1 MRGEEM
7 KGKVALV
14 TGGSR
19 GIGKTVCEVL
29 RARGAEVLSPSRQE
43 LDLLS
48 LSSIAAYFDALTKP
62 VDILVNNAGINN
74 IQECL
79 NISGDNLSDSLQI
92 NLLAPLL
99 IAKKLIPGMKRNN
112 YGRIVNI
119 SSVWSKVTKP
129 GRLVYSMTKSGLNA
143 LTRSLAVE
151 LAESNILVNSVAPG
165 YVNTE
170 LTKQNNTPAEIEKI
184 KETIPLRRLAEPE
197 EIAETV
203 AFLVSSRNTYI
214 TGQVIIADGGYTC
227 R

>member
-1 MRGEEM
+1 M

-48 LSSIAAYFDALTKP
+48 PSSIAAYFDALTKT

-79 NISGDNLSDSLQI
+79 DISGDNLSDSLQV

-203 AFLVSSRNTYI
+203 AFLVSSKNTYI
-214 TGQVIIADGGYTC
+214 TGQVILADGGYTC

>member
-1 MRGEEM
+1 M
-7 KGKVALV
+7 KNRIALV

-19 GIGKTVCEVL
+19 GIGKAVCEML
-29 RARGAEVLSPSRQE
+29 RSRGAEVLAPSRQE

-48 LSSIAAYFDALTKP
+48 PGSIDAYFNALSSP
-62 VDILVNNAGINN
+62 VHILVNNAGINN

-79 NISGDNLSDSLQI
+79 DISDENLSDSLQI

-99 IAKKLIPGMKRNN
+99 IAKKLIPGMKKNN

-151 LAESNILVNSVAPG
+151 LADSNILVNSVAPG

-170 LTKQNNTPAEIEKI
+170 LTKQNNSSADIEKI
-184 KETIPLRRLAEPE
+184 RDVIPVKRLAEPA
-197 EIAETV
+197 EIAEAV
-203 AFLVSSRNTYI
+203 AFLASSKNTYI
-214 TGQVIIADGGYTC
+214 TGQVIIADGGFVC
-227 R
+227 K

>member
-1 MRGEEM
+1 M
-7 KGKVALV
+7 
-14 TGGSR
+14 
-19 GIGKTVCEVL
+19 L
-29 RARGAEVLSPSRQE
+29 RSRGAEVLAPSRQE

-48 LSSIAAYFDALTKP
+48 PGSIDAYFNALSRP
-62 VDILVNNAGINN
+62 VHILVNNAGINN

-79 NISGDNLSDSLQI
+79 DISDENLSDSLQI

-99 IAKKLIPGMKRNN
+99 IAKKLIPGMKKNN

-143 LTRSLAVE
+143 VTRSLAVE

-170 LTKQNNTPAEIEKI
+170 LTKQNNTSADIDKI
-184 KETIPLRRLAEPE
+184 REVIPLKRLAEPE
-197 EIAETV
+197 EIAEAV
-203 AFLVSSRNTYI
+203 AFLVSSKNTYI
-214 TGQVIIADGGYTC
+214 TGQVIIADGGFVC

>member
-1 MRGEEM
+1 M
-7 KGKVALV
+7 KNRTALV

-19 GIGKTVCEVL
+19 GIGKAVCEML
-29 RARGAEVLSPSRQE
+29 RSRGAEVLAPSRQE

-48 LSSIAAYFDALTKP
+48 PGSIDAYFNALSRP
-62 VDILVNNAGINN
+62 VHILVNNAGINN

-79 NISGDNLSDSLQI
+79 DISDENLSDSLQI

-99 IAKKLIPGMKRNN
+99 IAKKLIPGMKKNN

-143 LTRSLAVE
+143 VTRSLAVE

-170 LTKQNNTPAEIEKI
+170 LTKQNNTSADIDKI
-184 KETIPLRRLAEPE
+184 REVIPLKRLAEPE
-197 EIAETV
+197 EIAEAV
-203 AFLVSSRNTYI
+203 AFLVSSKNTYI
-214 TGQVIIADGGYTC
+214 TGQVIIADGGFVC

>member
-1 MRGEEM
+1 
-7 KGKVALV
+7 
-14 TGGSR
+14 
-19 GIGKTVCEVL
+19 
-29 RARGAEVLSPSRQE
+29 
-43 LDLLS
+43 
-48 LSSIAAYFDALTKP
+48 
-62 VDILVNNAGINN
+62 
-74 IQECL
+74 
-79 NISGDNLSDSLQI
+79 
-92 NLLAPLL
+92 
-99 IAKKLIPGMKRNN
+99 MKRNN

>member
-1 MRGEEM
+1 M
-7 KGKVALV
+7 KNRTALV

-19 GIGKTVCEVL
+19 GIGKAICEML
-29 RARGAEVLSPSRQE
+29 RYRGAEVLAPSRQE

-48 LSSIAAYFDALTKP
+48 PGSIDAYFSALSRP
-62 VDILVNNAGINN
+62 VHILVNNAGINN
-74 IQECL
+74 IQECQDISEE
-79 NISGDNLSDSLQI
+79 NISDSLQI

-143 LTRSLAVE
+143 MTRSLAVE
-151 LAESNILVNSVAPG
+151 LADSNILVNSVAPG

-184 KETIPLRRLAEPE
+184 AETIPLKRLAEPE
-197 EIAETV
+197 EIAEAV
-203 AFLVSSRNTYI
+203 AFLASSKNTYI
-214 TGQVIIADGGYTC
+214 TGQVIIADGGFVC

>member
-1 MRGEEM
+1 M

-19 GIGKTVCEVL
+19 GIGKAVCEVL

-43 LDLLS
+43 LDL
-48 LSSIAAYFDALTKP
+48 SSGRSIENYFKRLDKP
-62 VDILVNNAGINN
+62 VQILINNAGINN
-74 IQECL
+74 IQGCL
-79 NISGDNLSDSLQI
+79 EIDESNLCASLQI

-99 IAKKLIPGMKRNN
+99 VAGKVIPSMRASG

-119 SSVWSKVTKP
+119 SSVWSVVTKQ
-129 GRLVYSMTKSGLNA
+129 GRLVYSMTKAGLNA
-143 LTRSLAVE
+143 VTRSLAVE
-151 LAESNILVNSVAPG
+151 LAEDNILVNSVAPG

-170 LTKQNNTPAEIEKI
+170 LTKKNNTPAEIDKI
-184 KETIPLRRLAEPE
+184 RETIPVKRLAEPS

-203 AFLVSSRNTYI
+203 AFLSSSANSYI
-214 TGQVIIADGGYTC
+214 TGQIIIADGGYTC

>member
-1 MRGEEM
+1 M
-7 KGKVALV
+7 KNRTALV

-19 GIGKTVCEVL
+19 GIGKAVCELL
-29 RARGAEVLSPSRQE
+29 RSRGAEVLAPSRQE

-48 LSSIAAYFDALTKP
+48 SESIDAYFNALSRP
-62 VDILVNNAGINN
+62 VHILVNNAGINN

-79 NISGDNLSDSLQI
+79 DISEDNLSDSLQV
-92 NLLAPLL
+92 NLLSPLL
-99 IAKKLIPGMKRNN
+99 IAKKLIPGMRKNN

-170 LTKQNNTPAEIEKI
+170 LTKQNNTFADIEKI
-184 KETIPLRRLAEPE
+184 REVIPLKRLAEPE
-197 EIAETV
+197 EIAEAV
-203 AFLVSSRNTYI
+203 AFLVSSKNTYI
-214 TGQVIIADGGYTC
+214 TGQVIIADGGFVC
-227 R
+227 K

>member
-1 MRGEEM
+1 M

-19 GIGKTVCEVL
+19 GIGKAVCEVL

-48 LSSIAAYFDALTKP
+48 PSSIAAYFDALAKP

-79 NISGDNLSDSLQI
+79 DISGDNLSDSLQV

-119 SSVWSKVTKP
+119 SSVWSVVTKP

-143 LTRSLAVE
+143 VTRSLAVE
-151 LAESNILVNSVAPG
+151 LAEDNILVNSVAPG

-170 LTKQNNTPAEIEKI
+170 LTKKNNTPVEIDKI
-184 KETIPLRRLAEPE
+184 RETIPAKRLAEPS
-197 EIAETV
+197 EIAEIV
-203 AFLVSSRNTYI
+203 AFLSSSTNSYI
-214 TGQVIIADGGYTC
+214 TGQIIIADGGYTC

>member
-1 MRGEEM
+1 M

-19 GIGKTVCEVL
+19 GIGKAVCEVL

-43 LDLLS
+43 LDL
-48 LSSIAAYFDALTKP
+48 SSGRSIEDYFKRLDKR
-62 VDILVNNAGINN
+62 VQILINNAGINN
-74 IQECL
+74 IQGCL
-79 NISGDNLSDSLQI
+79 EIDESNLCASLQI

-99 IAKKLIPGMKRNN
+99 VAGKVIPFMRAAG

-119 SSVWSKVTKP
+119 SSVWSVVTKP

-143 LTRSLAVE
+143 VTRSLAVE
-151 LAESNILVNSVAPG
+151 LAEDNILVNSVAPG

-170 LTKQNNTPAEIEKI
+170 LTKKNNTPVEIDKI
-184 KETIPLRRLAEPE
+184 RETIPAKRLAEPS
-197 EIAETV
+197 EIAEIV
-203 AFLVSSRNTYI
+203 AFLSSSTNSYI
-214 TGQVIIADGGYTC
+214 TGQIIIADGGYTC

>member
-1 MRGEEM
+1 M
-7 KGKVALV
+7 KNRTALV

-19 GIGKTVCEVL
+19 GIGKAVCEML
-29 RARGAEVLSPSRQE
+29 RSRGAEVLAPSRQE

-48 LSSIAAYFDALTKP
+48 PVSIDAYFNALSRP
-62 VDILVNNAGINN
+62 VHILVNNAGINN

-79 NISGDNLSDSLQI
+79 DISDENISDSLQI

-99 IAKKLIPGMKRNN
+99 IAKKLIPGMKKNN

-143 LTRSLAVE
+143 VTRSLAVE

-170 LTKQNNTPAEIEKI
+170 LTRQNNTSVDIERI
-184 KETIPLRRLAEPE
+184 REVIPLKRLAEPE
-197 EIAETV
+197 EIAEAV
-203 AFLVSSRNTYI
+203 AFLVSSKNTYI
-214 TGQVIIADGGYTC
+214 TGQVIIADGGFVC

>member
-1 MRGEEM
+1 M

-19 GIGKTVCEVL
+19 GIGKAVCEVL

-43 LDLLS
+43 LDL
-48 LSSIAAYFDALTKP
+48 SSGRSIEDYFKRLDKR
-62 VDILVNNAGINN
+62 VQILINNAGINN
-74 IQECL
+74 IQGCL
-79 NISGDNLSDSLQI
+79 EIEESNLCASLQI
-92 NLLAPLL
+92 NLLTPLL
-99 IAKKLIPGMKRNN
+99 VAGKVIPFMRAAG

-119 SSVWSKVTKP
+119 SSVWSVVTKP

-143 LTRSLAVE
+143 VTRSLAVE
-151 LAESNILVNSVAPG
+151 LAEDNILVNSVAPG

-170 LTKQNNTPAEIEKI
+170 LTKKNNTPAEIDKI
-184 KETIPLRRLAEPE
+184 RETIPVKRLAEPS

-203 AFLVSSRNTYI
+203 AFLSSSANSYI
-214 TGQVIIADGGYTC
+214 TGQIIIADGGYTC